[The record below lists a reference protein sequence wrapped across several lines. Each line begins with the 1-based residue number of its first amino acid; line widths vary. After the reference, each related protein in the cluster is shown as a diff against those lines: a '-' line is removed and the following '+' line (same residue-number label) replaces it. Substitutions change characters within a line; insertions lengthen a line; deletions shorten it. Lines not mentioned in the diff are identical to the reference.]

1 MKHPNLSDRRL
12 LAAVAII
19 FVVAALP
26 RLLFVREVIADWK
39 RLEPELRQSDSIA
52 FLDPDSG
59 SYMRLAKRILDANP
73 LGAVSLRRPPGYP
86 FFLALLGAQPERVL
100 WAQALL
106 GAFIAPCVLILA
118 YVITRSVFLG
128 LAAGLLSALSP
139 TGIGVAALIMS
150 DLLLAALFAL
160 GLLALLLAARA
171 HGSWLLVV
179 AGAFFGLATL
189 TKPIL
194 LFWSPVALLVFWLF
208 CGSGR
213 LRVRPAAIA
222 LFFGLQLAPP
232 LTWSAAN
239 YVVHGAFSYSDAG
252 ALTARTYWGARAE
265 AWIEAGEPPSAGQIR
280 KKVQQ
285 AWQRAGSSKLSETEK
300 IRQYREETRNLIREH
315 PSEMARAFF
324 VNADEQTRRGWN
336 LFKRQ
341 LPLKPEVAQRLA
353 PLVRL
358 EGKAREYVRWL
369 LVLLILGLPLLWAL
383 GTSARSSADLMGV
396 LALTVAWLYF
406 VVASGITFWTGPRIL
421 YPVQLAEIVVP
432 LAALRLA
439 ISGIRRRRPAPR

>member
-1 MKHPNLSDRRL
+1 VKHPNLSDRRL

-179 AGAFFGLATL
+179 AGYKAHSVVLVSSSPAGFLA
-189 TKPIL
+189 IL
-194 LFWSPVALLVFWLF
+194 REWASSRSACRNRPLFRPSASP
-208 CGSGR
+208 
-213 LRVRPAAIA
+213 
-222 LFFGLQLAPP
+222 PP
-232 LTWSAAN
+232 LLWSAAN